1 MFSLKRIYRSPIK
14 QSYCFCSRIFSQ
26 TRSISQ
32 ATENEKDPAE
42 TLLEEYEEK
51 LLYNTIIESYRM
63 RYGYKKNA
71 HILTKKSKLEES
83 LKIAQQT
90 IQPLPLSLRYTLDE
104 GNNVSEEITSNESIN
119 DSETTSIDL
128 NTSTNFPY
136 NVNLKIENVE
146 DNNMKPKEHQL
157 LSIKNEI
164 IAKKKILDESKENW
178 MTHYENYEEDLL
190 PESENEATIEEP
202 PEWKVNYGTPDPNCP
217 ISNEP
222 CGGCGAHLHCKVTH
236 NIVSHYK

>member
-14 QSYCFCSRIFSQ
+14 QSYCFWSRIFSQ
-26 TRSISQ
+26 SRSISQ
-32 ATENEKDPAE
+32 AAENEKDPAQ

-51 LLYNTIIESYRM
+51 LLYNTIIESHRM
-63 RYGYKKNA
+63 KYGFKKNA
-71 HILTKKSKLEES
+71 QILTKQSKLEEK
-83 LKIAQQT
+83 LKIAQQS
-90 IQPLPLSLRYTLDE
+90 IQPLPLSLRYALDK
-104 GNNVSEEITSNESIN
+104 GNNVSEEITSNEYISH
-119 DSETTSIDL
+119 SETISTDDL

-136 NVNLKIENVE
+136 NVNIKIENVE
-146 DNNMKPKEHQL
+146 NNNTKSKEPQL
-157 LSIKNEI
+157 LSIKDEI
-164 IAKKKILDESKENW
+164 TAKKKILDESKENW

-202 PEWKVNYGTPDPNCP
+202 PEWKVNYGTPDPDCP

-236 NIVSHYK
+236 NFLL